1 LDQPPVETRV
11 PKARVGSSADQAY
24 VAGGKELCWT
34 SHLDRVIEWAS
45 KCMFDRF
52 TAWAHTMSD
61 MRQGNAQVGGAEP
74 VNAGGA

>member
-1 LDQPPVETRV
+1 V
-11 PKARVGSSADQAY
+11 PIRLTLQAGKNF
-24 VAGGKELCWT
+24 AGLPI
-34 SHLDRVIEWAS
+34 LIEWAS